1 MYSGGHVG
9 RDRRVDVRNYLSP
22 LAEAR
27 KTASKG
33 YGSFAITPISMGTI
47 VATFGGTIMTR
58 INFETRPLE
67 QRGRSIQIDVNQF
80 VLGPESRES
89 GDSINHSCLPNCGM
103 RNATQL
109 IAMGPIAVGEELT
122 YDYAM
127 SDTSDYDEFECACGS
142 DRCRRQITGDDWQL
156 PELQSRYQNMF
167 SPYVQR
173 KIDAARA
180 ARPLSKRDAENLI
193 NNYDIN
199 SQQALTK
206 ALRIVSGMPY
216 ASWKTLID
224 LSFTDRQ
231 QNELLQALDQQSLD
245 QLARHLNERRT
256 V

>member
-1 MYSGGHVG
+1 M
-9 RDRRVDVRNYLSP
+9 RNYLSP

-27 KTASKG
+27 EIAPKG
-33 YGSFAITPISMGTI
+33 FGSFAVTPIPMGTI
-47 VATFGGTIMTR
+47 IATFGGTIVNR
-58 INFETRPLE
+58 VNFETYPLE
-67 QRGRSIQIDVNQF
+67 QRSRSIQIDVNQF
-80 VLGPESRES
+80 VVGPELREP

-142 DRCRRQITGDDWQL
+142 DRCRRQITGDDWKL
-156 PELQSRYQNMF
+156 PDLQSRYQNMF

-180 ARPLSKRDAENLI
+180 ARPLSKRDAENLM

-199 SQQALTK
+199 PQQALTH
-206 ALRIVSGMPY
+206 ALRIAIGMPN

-224 LSFTDRQ
+224 LSFTDTQ
-231 QNELLQALDQQSLD
+231 QSELLQTLDQQSLD
-245 QLARHLNERRT
+245 QLVRQLNEGRT
-256 V
+256 L